1 MNKEGIAT
9 LQHAS
14 MGLLCDPRKREE
26 ILNDLRVEWVRLVLE
41 LELVNIVRRRF
52 PGHSEGAYG
61 RLERWIDELGFI
73 GSDVRFFAQRLWR
86 VIVSWFWA
94 GVFISSHRSDGPLDL
109 KQFRNRFLFLFLF
122 RFVARSLDNLAD
134 SLRHFHA
141 GSLNSKRPRTWLH
154 PLHATQARTTRWLG
168 LSIILPCLTA
178 AVSLYAMVMGFKP
191 KHPPDLRARGRRIDA
206 DRFVDPT

>member
-61 RLERWIDELGFI
+61 RLERCIDELGFI

-94 GVFISSHRSDGPLDL
+94 GVFISSHRSDGPLDVKNSAIVFFSSFSSASSRAPWIISQIACVISML
-109 KQFRNRFLFLFLF
+109 
-122 RFVARSLDNLAD
+122 VASIQSGRVRGCTHCTRMLRRPSRISTRSLGAD
-134 SLRHFHA
+134 CGPFYWICGTDEGSAPGARH
-141 GSLNSKRPRTWLH
+141 K
-154 PLHATQARTTRWLG
+154 
-168 LSIILPCLTA
+168 
-178 AVSLYAMVMGFKP
+178 
-191 KHPPDLRARGRRIDA
+191 GRSQNW
-206 DRFVDPT
+206 

>member
-14 MGLLCDPRKREE
+14 MGLLCDSRKREE

-122 RFVARSLDNLAD
+122 RFVARSLDKLCADIEQVRMCVAQSTNPCGRYGSSQAIWRSIKLARR
-134 SLRHFHA
+134 LCI
-141 GSLNSKRPRTWLH
+141 
-154 PLHATQARTTRWLG
+154 TR
-168 LSIILPCLTA
+168 SQSA
-178 AVSLYAMVMGFKP
+178 AE
-191 KHPPDLRARGRRIDA
+191 RRW
-206 DRFVDPT
+206 R

>member
-1 MNKEGIAT
+1 MGRRMNKEGIAT

-61 RLERWIDELGFI
+61 HLERWIDELGFI

-134 SLRHFHA
+134 SLRHPQFKA
-141 GSLNSKRPRTWLH
+141 AAYVVAPT
-154 PLHATQARTTRWLG
+154 ARDPSQDNQMARA
-168 LSIILPCLTA
+168 IDNLT
-178 AVSLYAMVMGFKP
+178 M
-191 KHPPDLRARGRRIDA
+191 PDRRSFLVCYGDGIQ
-206 DRFVDPT
+206 T

>member
-52 PGHSEGAYG
+52 PGHSQGAYG

-134 SLRHFHA
+134 NLRYFHV

-168 LSIILPCLTA
+168 LSIILPRLTA

-191 KHPPDLRARGRRIDA
+191 KHPPDLR
-206 DRFVDPT
+206 

>member
-14 MGLLCDPRKREE
+14 MGLLCDPRKQEE

-134 SLRHFHA
+134 SLRHFHV

-154 PLHATQARTTRWLG
+154 PLHANAQ
-168 LSIILPCLTA
+168 A
-178 AVSLYAMVMGFKP
+178 AVEISTRSLGADCGPFYWICGTDEGGAPG
-191 KHPPDLRARGRRIDA
+191 ARHKGRSQNW
-206 DRFVDPT
+206 